1 MWERSVS
8 GEEGLVSVS
17 GEEGLVSVGEECE
30 LGGGI
35 GECGRG
41 V

>member
-8 GEEGLVSVS
+8 W
-17 GEEGLVSVGEECE
+17 EEGLVSVGEERE
-30 LGGGI
+30 WGGGI

-41 V
+41 VRVGRRDW

>member
-1 MWERSVS
+1 MWDR
-8 GEEGLVSVS
+8 SVS

-30 LGGGI
+30 LGAGI
-35 GECGRG
+35 VECGTG